1 MRIHC
6 LYDDYLHALEYVRR
20 MDEPVHAPLVSRH
33 LDGYLQRGWL
43 REAGYYHGDTIEDGD
58 GFVAEVD
65 YTLDLDAGVYRYPN
79 PFWAGATI
87 VKPIRDITYYAFCV
101 DRFLDDLAALIGIE
115 HRAKKVEVITAYLWE
130 LGQVRIGGADQW
142 ARVFIARHEHGSPYA
157 QIRAWLDD
165 EVCPGQSLLL
175 VHRSANPPAF
185 GEHIERCLSD
195 LLDVDAGV
203 SHFRTDKLQR
213 ILERNSKANF
223 RAEIQEEYVSDTHVY
238 LKHLA
243 KPMELTNEQ
252 VRLVRQ
258 AWGPPHKKPP
268 IYGWNA
274 LNKLVNTGYNSF
286 DNAFGDDTE
295 KRELIFAKVRYGQYQ
310 LRRAVIQKL

>member
-165 EVCPGQSLLL
+165 EVCPGQSVVL
-175 VHRSANPPAF
+175 VNRPSASF
-185 GEHIERCLSD
+185 GGHLERCLGGLID
-195 LLDVDAGV
+195 TDGNV
-203 SHFRTDKLQR
+203 SVFRMDKLQR
-213 ILERNSKANF
+213 VLASYALPVDQQQEFLDGHLLTLAHFSEPMTLSTALASIVRLAWGTQGR
-223 RAEIQEEYVSDTHVY
+223 RAPVVSWVEINQDARTGYVSFDDAFGS
-238 LKHLA
+238 KEA
-243 KPMELTNEQ
+243 REQ
-252 VRLVRQ
+252 VFVWVGRGKYRLRRSESEKTI
-258 AWGPPHKKPP
+258 KKP
-268 IYGWNA
+268 
-274 LNKLVNTGYNSF
+274 
-286 DNAFGDDTE
+286 
-295 KRELIFAKVRYGQYQ
+295 
-310 LRRAVIQKL
+310 

>member
-1 MRIHC
+1 MRVRC
-6 LYDDYLHALEYVRR
+6 LYDDYLKALEYVREIGETVFEQAIWPHR
-20 MDEPVHAPLVSRH
+20 QAFLE
-33 LDGYLQRGWL
+33 RGWI
-43 REAGYYHGDTIEDGD
+43 RIAGYFEGQTIEGDDGW
-58 GFVAEVD
+58 VAEVD
-65 YTLDLDAGVYRYPN
+65 HEIDIEAGVYRYPN
-79 PFWAGATI
+79 PNWRGST
-87 VKPIRDITYYAFCV
+87 VVRPIEEITFYALCIE
-101 DRFLDDLAALIGIE
+101 RFLNDLCSLLGIDPQ
-115 HRAKKVEVITAYLWE
+115 HRPGKSEVVPSHLWE
-130 LGQVRIGGADQW
+130 LGRLQVGTTQHW
-142 ARVFIARHEHGSPYA
+142 ARIFLGRLNRGTAHG
-157 QIRAWLDD
+157 QIKPWLDD
-165 EVCPGQSLLL
+165 EVCPGQSILL
-175 VHRSANPPAF
+175 VHKVSNPPAF

-295 KRELIFAKVRYGQYQ
+295 KRELIFAKVLCQ
-310 LRRAVIQKL
+310 